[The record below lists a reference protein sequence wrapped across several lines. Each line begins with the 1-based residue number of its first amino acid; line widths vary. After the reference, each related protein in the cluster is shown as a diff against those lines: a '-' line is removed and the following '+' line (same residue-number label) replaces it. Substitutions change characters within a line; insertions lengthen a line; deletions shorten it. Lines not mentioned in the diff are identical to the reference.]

1 MRPYKPRK
9 PYPNCFRAGLI
20 DSRAESGAE
29 KSDFHQSPWLFR
41 NMCYLSIRYLAKYK
55 NNMNTFIETTKAI
68 SDPNRVR
75 ILMALRADELCV
87 CRIIELLQLAPS
99 TVSKHLTILK
109 QAGLIEGRKE
119 GRWMYYRLPHDPASR
134 AWNTLH
140 WVFQSLKTSPDI
152 KTDEARLT
160 KIMKI
165 DIEEL
170 CAIYKK

>member
-1 MRPYKPRK
+1 MRPHKTRK
-9 PYPNCFRAGLI
+9 PYPNCFLVPII
-20 DSRAESGAE
+20 DPGKESAAE
-29 KSDFHQSPWLFR
+29 KLVFYQSTWPIH
-41 NMCYLSIRYLAKYK
+41 NMCYLSIRYLTKYK
-55 NNMNTFIETTKAI
+55 SDMNNFIETTKAI

-119 GRWMYYRLPHDPASR
+119 GRWMYYCLPQDSNSR
-134 AWNTLH
+134 AWDTLH
-140 WVFQSLKTSPDI
+140 WVFQSLESS
-152 KTDEARLT
+152 TDVKDDEVRLI
-160 KIMKI
+160 KIMQI
-165 DIEEL
+165 DIEKL